1 MKTYSVGE
9 MARRMGIPTSTLR
22 YYDKEGLLPFVER
35 TPGGIRVFGERDYEY
50 LQLIECLKKTGMP
63 LKEIREFVR
72 MTVEGDGTIEA
83 RLALFRRRREA
94 VERQIEELQNTL
106 KIIDYKCWYY
116 ERAWSEGTTDAL
128 EQMPMDEIPEQYR
141 EAKKYLQGSADGSEP
156 E

>member
-116 ERAWSEGTTDAL
+116 ERAWLEGTTDAL

-141 EAKKYLQGSADGSEP
+141 EAKKYLQGSAGGSEP

>member
-83 RLALFRRRREA
+83 RLDLFRRRREA

-141 EAKKYLQGSADGSEP
+141 EAKKYLQGSAGGAEP

>member
-1 MKTYSVGE
+1 M
-9 MARRMGIPTSTLR
+9 
-22 YYDKEGLLPFVER
+22 
-35 TPGGIRVFGERDYEY
+35 FGERDYEY

-128 EQMPMDEIPEQYR
+128 EQMPVDEIPEQYR
-141 EAKKYLQGSADGSEP
+141 EAKKYLQGSAGGSEP